1 MEKILLKA
9 DERKETG
16 KGVAR
21 SLRRAG
27 ELPAV
32 VYGEGKSIPVKL
44 NRKEMVNLIRAGV
57 AEHALITLKLKKG
70 KAKASEYP
78 VLIKEYQVDPVSSR
92 LLHVDFIEISLK
104 EKIKV
109 SVPIIIIGEPH
120 GVKEGGI
127 LEQQMREVEIECL
140 PTQIPQGIEV
150 DAEHVE
156 IGHSLHV
163 SDLKAPEGSVIIPD
177 PEKLILIVSAPK
189 VEEEP
194 EAVEEEEGAEPEVES
209 GKGKE
214 EGAEEKPAKGEAK
227 EEEKE
232 KKKKE

>member
-1 MEKILLKA
+1 MQKILLKA

-16 KGVAR
+16 KGAAR

-44 NRKEMVNLIRAGV
+44 NRKEMVQLISEGV

-70 KAKASEYP
+70 KAKASEHP

-92 LLHVDFIEISLK
+92 LLHVDFLEISLK

-109 SVPIIIIGEPH
+109 SIPIIIVGESL

-127 LEQQMREVEIECL
+127 LEQQEREVEIECL
-140 PTQIPQGIEV
+140 PTAIPQSIEI
-150 DAEHVE
+150 DAEHVD
-156 IGHSLHV
+156 IGGALHI
-163 SDLKAPEGSVIIPD
+163 SDLVAPEGAVILAD
-177 PEKLILIVSAPK
+177 PEKLVLSVSAPK
-189 VEEEP
+189 IEEEP
-194 EAVEEEEGAEPEVES
+194 VVEEEEEGAEPEVES

-214 EGAEEKPAKGEAK
+214 EGAEEKPAEGEAK
-227 EEEKE
+227 EE
-232 KKKKE
+232 KKKEKE